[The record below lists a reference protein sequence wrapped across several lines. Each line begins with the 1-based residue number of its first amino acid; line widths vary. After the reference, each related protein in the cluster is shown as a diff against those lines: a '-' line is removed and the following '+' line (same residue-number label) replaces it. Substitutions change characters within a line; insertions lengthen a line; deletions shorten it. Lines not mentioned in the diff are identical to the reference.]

1 VKLFRRTGRITRNR
15 GSGKPTKRAPGI
27 VDAVE
32 AIIKNN
38 PKTCLRDLSQQVNH
52 SVETTISKKNLH
64 LHPYRMISEL
74 EELAGGPAQRLQ
86 V

>member
-1 VKLFRRTGRITRNR
+1 VKLFRRTGRITRNG
-15 GSGKPTKRAPGI
+15 GSGKPTGI

-32 AIIKNN
+32 AIMKNN

-64 LHPYRMISEL
+64 LHRYRMISEL
-74 EELAGGPAQRLQ
+74 EELAGGQAQRLQ